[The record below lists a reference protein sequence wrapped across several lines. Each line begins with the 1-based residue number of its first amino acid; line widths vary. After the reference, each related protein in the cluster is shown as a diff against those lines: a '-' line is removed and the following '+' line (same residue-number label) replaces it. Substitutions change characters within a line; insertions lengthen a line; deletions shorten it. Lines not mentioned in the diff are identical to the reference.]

1 MPPRRASTPAELLA
15 TRLVEDMAPLTGQ
28 VQRASDAAKFVGVR
42 LGGVENVPM
51 ADEEASFAELQERI
65 AKTVAFLK
73 SVPREAID
81 GKEAATVTIT
91 TPRTSFEFTGIDY
104 ATQFA
109 LPNFYF
115 HVTTAY
121 AILRHKARADRQDGF
136 PRREVMPK
144 TPSFL
149 AALAAAL
156 LLSAVAAVAGK
167 PATPAELTFTPIA
180 ADTFVVQIDPNANV
194 PRVEA
199 AFRKQCPGT
208 ADCTIL
214 GWTDPAAAAHAL
226 PLSDAQVGG
235 ARRAL

>member
-1 MPPRRASTPAELLA
+1 MTTQLYDLTVPAFLRGFHAMSGFLAKGEAFAAEKGIDPAELLA

-28 VQRASDAAKFVGVR
+28 VQRASDAAKFVAVR

-73 SVPREAID
+73 SIPREAID

-121 AILRHKARADRQDGF
+121 AILRHKGVPIGKMD
-136 PRREVMPK
+136 
-144 TPSFL
+144 FL
-149 AALAAAL
+149 G
-156 LLSAVAAVAGK
+156 GK
-167 PATPAELTFTPIA
+167 
-180 ADTFVVQIDPNANV
+180 
-194 PRVEA
+194 
-199 AFRKQCPGT
+199 
-208 ADCTIL
+208 
-214 GWTDPAAAAHAL
+214 
-226 PLSDAQVGG
+226 
-235 ARRAL
+235 